1 MNGAYG
7 SLVLKTMVYLSGVWM
22 LASLSRKK

>member
-7 SLVLKTMVYLSGVWM
+7 SLVLKTIVYLSGVWM
-22 LASLSRKK
+22 LASFPRKK